1 MPRPLHRIERT
12 LPVRIKPAPSV
23 SLVSLFLDRRSEST
37 RRAYSAD
44 LADFAAFLAVPDQRS
59 ALGVLVQLKAGQAN
73 SLALQ
78 YRQALIAAGKSP
90 ATINRRLATLRSA
103 AKLARTIGAINW
115 SLEIENE
122 PAQSY
127 RDTSGPGLYAIRRML
142 KAATAQPHAAK
153 AARDTAILRLLFD
166 LALRRKELVGLELSD
181 IDLTERRISIVGK
194 GSRESITLSLPEPT
208 ASALSAWLIHR
219 GTDSGPLFI
228 NFDHAGKG
236 HRLTGAAV
244 FYIVRALGLASGVV
258 ARPHGIRHTAI
269 TQALD
274 RTGGNVRSVQRFSR
288 HANLQTLTIY
298 DDNRRNIAGQIAE
311 LVAGSI

>member
-1 MPRPLHRIERT
+1 MRRQSHSIQMAST
-12 LPVRIKPAPSV
+12 NVVHSDAVRV
-23 SLVSLFLDRRSEST
+23 VQLFLDRRSEST

-44 LADFAAFLAVPDQRS
+44 LSDFAAFLGVPDHRS
-59 ALGVLVQLKAGQAN
+59 ALAFIVQLKAGQAN

-78 YRQALIAAGKSP
+78 YRQSLIAAGKSP
-90 ATINRRLATLRSA
+90 NTVNRRLATLRSA
-103 AKLARTIGAINW
+103 TRLARTIGVINW
-115 SLEIENE
+115 TLEIENE
-122 PAQSY
+122 PAHSY

-142 KAATAQPHAAK
+142 KAAAAQPHAAK
-153 AARDTAILRLLFD
+153 AARDTTILRLLFD

-181 IDLTERRISIVGK
+181 VDLSERRISITGK
-194 GSRESITLSLPEPT
+194 GSSEPITLSLPEPT
-208 ASALSAWLIHR
+208 ATAISNWLIHR
-219 GTDSGPLFI
+219 GTAPGPLFV

-244 FYIVRALGLASGVV
+244 FYIVRALGIFSGVA

-298 DDNRRNIAGQIAE
+298 DDNRRNIAGEIAE
-311 LVAGSI
+311 LVAGSV